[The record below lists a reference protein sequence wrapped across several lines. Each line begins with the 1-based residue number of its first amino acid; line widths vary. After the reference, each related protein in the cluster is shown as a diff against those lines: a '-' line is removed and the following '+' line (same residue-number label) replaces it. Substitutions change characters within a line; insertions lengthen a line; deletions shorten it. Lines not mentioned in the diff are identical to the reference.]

1 MPEPSVP
8 ERAVASAG
16 ANRVVFR
23 HDLAA
28 VALLAW
34 LVLGAGVVV
43 TAAPADRPA
52 LACGALA
59 LALAGL
65 AAGVL
70 PSLTADDD
78 GVTLVNP
85 WTTLR
90 IGWAEVRD
98 VTMSWTL
105 TVTTDGAHTAV
116 TSESDPAGGFDS
128 LVTEPGLLRHHA
140 WAVPGPRRMRS
151 MWERHWTEQEGVFE
165 RDSLPALQKASA
177 RGEGLL
183 GLGDAALIV
192 AQRWAAR
199 GALTRPAPV
208 VVTRSLAPRVVLVTA
223 AALAAAGGVL
233 AL

>member
-1 MPEPSVP
+1 MPEPPVP
-8 ERAVASAG
+8 ERAVVSAG

-34 LVLGAGVVV
+34 LVLGAGVLV

-70 PSLTADDD
+70 PSLTVDDD
-78 GVTLVNP
+78 GVTVVNA
-85 WTTLR
+85 WTTVR
-90 IGWAEVRD
+90 VGWAEVRD
-98 VTMSWTL
+98 VRMGWAL
-105 TVTTDGAHTAV
+105 TVTTDGAH
-116 TSESDPAGGFDS
+116 
-128 LVTEPGLLRHHA
+128 HHA

-151 MWERHWTEQEGVFE
+151 MWECHWTDEEGVYE
-165 RDSLPALQKASA
+165 RDSLVALRGSSA
-177 RGEGLL
+177 RGEGTL

-223 AALAAAGGVL
+223 AALAAAGVVL